1 MNKLPHIYY
10 INLKHRVDRKNN
22 IEQNLKSVNY
32 EFSKVTRI
40 DAIKNKIGTLGCL
53 ASHIIALKE
62 ALNNNDGLEY
72 SIILEDDFIFRPELN
87 KTIIQK
93 TLLDCCFNTNIEW
106 NVVLLAMH
114 GRVENPEY
122 LNDKSKSLLKIKYSQ
137 TTSGYLI
144 KKKYIPILL
153 NLWENLYE
161 KTKNCTSIPD
171 KNLHMDIIWIKLQKD
186 NWYVTNPKLGIQ
198 YQSYSDIE
206 NKVINYNN

>member
-62 ALNNNDGLEY
+62 ALNNNDRLEY
-72 SIILEDDFIFRPELN
+72 SIIIEDDFIFRPELD

-93 TLLDCCFNTNIEW
+93 TLLDCCFNKNIEW
-106 NVVLLAMH
+106 NVILLAMH
-114 GRVENPEY
+114 GKVENPEY
-122 LNDKSKSLLKIKYSQ
+122 LNDTTKSLLKVKYSQ

-144 KKKYIPILL
+144 KKKYIPVLL

-161 KTKNCTSIPD
+161 KTKHARSSIHR
-171 KNLHMDIIWIKLQKD
+171 NLHMDIIWVKLQKD
-186 NWYVTNPKLGIQ
+186 NWYVTNPKLGKQ
-198 YQSYSDIE
+198 YLSYSDIE
-206 NKVINYNN
+206 NEVINYNN